1 MRIKI
6 KYRPEIDGL
15 RAVSVLAIILYH
27 ANFILFNHTLFQGGF
42 IGVDI
47 FFVISGYLI
56 TTLILKEIV
65 RTNQF
70 SFKYFY
76 EKRIRRI
83 LPVLLCVTIITS
95 IVSYFILLPLSL
107 IDFVKSILATIFFFS
122 NIYFWIVGNK
132 YGEES
137 ELLRPMLH
145 TWSLSVEEQFYI
157 LFPIFLIIIFKFF
170 KKYIAKILILIFLF
184 GLIFAQYASSTD
196 RVINHIFFR
205 WELVFFEKF
214 NFYFFLSRIFEL
226 VIGSLLSYFELNNNT
241 NKHKYYPILN
251 KLFPILG
258 VILIFY
264 SFFFFNFTK
273 IFHPSV
279 ISLIP
284 LIGVSLIIVFS
295 KKGELITKI
304 LSSKILVFFGLISYS
319 LYLWH
324 YPIFAFLRYIDVF
337 NNSIQTKLLA
347 ILLTIILSI
356 FSYYFI
362 EKPFRDKNIISVKTL
377 ITYLLI
383 SAIII
388 CSYSFYILKTSGNKN
403 RFPSIFSEKLSE
415 DIKESELNRVSKNTN
430 NVLLIGDSHS
440 DALTYH
446 LNKELTKQTYNFYK
460 QNTDL
465 YLENFNQ
472 INKKNGKIEK
482 IYFENNKKIDNFL
495 QDHKNLIIIWHQR
508 WSIRLL
514 DEFFD
519 NKEGYTEYQSEQY
532 RYTASHLQPLN
543 TKITTLEQREKYL
556 TEGIKSSIK
565 KILEQGHT
573 LILVYPVPE
582 MGFNPLALLTR
593 KHIYSKI
600 INKKLEIPVL
610 SGSYDV
616 YMLRNKIIFNTLDV
630 LQNSNL
636 YRVYPHKHLCN
647 TLIKNR
653 CIANNQTNLF
663 YVDDDHLSLEGS
675 KYIVNDII
683 KIIQK
688 IEIDK
693 KINK

>member
-1 MRIKI
+1 VRI

-15 RAVSVLAIILYH
+15 RAVSVFAVILYH
-27 ANFILFNHTLFQGGF
+27 SNFILFNHPLFQGGF

-70 SFKYFY
+70 SFKCFY
-76 EKRIRRI
+76 ERRIRRI
-83 LPVLLCVTIITS
+83 LPVLLYVIIISS
-95 IVSYFILLPLSL
+95 IVSYFILLPSSL
-107 IDFVKSILATIFFFS
+107 IDFGKSIVATIFFFS

-132 YGEES
+132 YGEET

-170 KKYIAKILILIFLF
+170 KKYLAKILIFIFLF
-184 GLIFAQYASSTD
+184 SLIFAQYASTTEI
-196 RVINHIFFR
+196 VINHIFFR
-205 WELVFFEKF
+205 WELIFFEKF

-226 VIGSLLSYFELNNNT
+226 VIGSLLSYLELNNK
-241 NKHKYYPILN
+241 NKHKSYSILN
-251 KLFPILG
+251 KLCPALG

-304 LSSKILVFFGLISYS
+304 LSNKILVFFGLISYS

-324 YPIFAFLRYIDVF
+324 YPIFAFLRYVDVF
-337 NNSIQTKLLA
+337 NNSIQIKLLA
-347 ILLTIILSI
+347 ILLTVIFSI

-362 EKPFRDKNIISVKTL
+362 ERPFRNKNIISLNTL
-377 ITYLLI
+377 ITCLLI

-388 CSYSFYILKTSGNKN
+388 LSYSFYILKTAGIKD
-403 RFPSIFSEKLSE
+403 RFPNIFSEKLSE
-415 DIKESELNRVSKNTN
+415 NIKESELNRVPKNIN

-440 DALTYH
+440 HVLKYY
-446 LNKELTKQTYNFYK
+446 LNNELTKQSYNFY
-460 QNTDL
+460 NESTDL
-465 YLENFNQ
+465 YLKNFNQ
-472 INKKNGKIEK
+472 INKKNDRIEK
-482 IYFENNKKIDNFL
+482 IYIENNNKIDKFL
-495 QDHKNLIIIWHQR
+495 QEHKNLIIIWHQR

-514 DEFFD
+514 EEFFD

-543 TKITTLEQREKYL
+543 TKITTLEQRKKYL
-556 TEGIKSSIK
+556 TEGINSSIK
-565 KILEQGHT
+565 NILEKGHT

-600 INKKLEIPVL
+600 INKKLEVPIL

-616 YMLRNKIIFNTLDV
+616 YMERNKIIFNTLDKF
-630 LQNSNL
+630 QNSNI
-636 YRVYPHKHLCN
+636 YRVYPHKHFCN

-653 CIANNQTNLF
+653 CVANNKMHLF
-663 YVDDDHLSLEGS
+663 YADDDHLSLEGS

-693 KINK
+693 KISK